1 MKTKIAK
8 TVRCRSLAD
17 RVVALVE
24 EARRKVAGAANVA
37 LVYTYYEIGRMI
49 VEEEQGGQKRAG
61 YGENLLSELSAKLT
75 MRFGK
80 GWSADNLERMRRF
93 YLMYSCVAIS
103 ATVLRKSDGGEEKS
117 ATALRKSQ
125 GEESVRSLPR
135 FVLSWSHYLVLMRES
150 DPLARA
156 FYEREAEQGQ
166 WSLRQIIRE
175 ERLAHENRQ
184 LLSERPCGGA

>member
-103 ATVLRKSDGGEEKS
+103 ATVLRKS
-117 ATALRKSQ
+117 Q

-175 ERLAHENRQ
+175 ERLAHENRL

>member
-1 MKTKIAK
+1 MCGMKAKIEKKA
-8 TVRCRSLAD
+8 RRQSLAD

-61 YGENLLSELSAKLT
+61 YGENLLPELSAKLT

-80 GWSADNLERMRRF
+80 GWSEENLKLMRRF
-93 YLMYSCVAIS
+93 FAVYSNSVNTVYQIS
-103 ATVLRKSDGGEEKS
+103 TTSDGGEKS

-125 GEESVRSLPR
+125 GEEFVRSLPR
-135 FVLSWSHYLVLMRES
+135 FALSWSHYLVLMRES

-156 FYEREAEQGQ
+156 
-166 WSLRQIIRE
+166 
-175 ERLAHENRQ
+175 
-184 LLSERPCGGA
+184 LSSGASG